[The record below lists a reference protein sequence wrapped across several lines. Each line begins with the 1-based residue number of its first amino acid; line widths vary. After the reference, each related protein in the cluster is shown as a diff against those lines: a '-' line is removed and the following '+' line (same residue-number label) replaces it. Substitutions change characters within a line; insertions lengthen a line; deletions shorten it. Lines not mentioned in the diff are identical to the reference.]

1 MVRHNAHAGR
11 CLVTA
16 AAVVGKIS
24 GETTEPQSGDGWG
37 YRCSPPDHAADPLLS
52 LRRRC
57 DSCEERA
64 MADDDIR
71 QPQAV
76 SKDLANYL
84 DMTTS
89 RSRAPKRPPRRRKA
103 PEPIMR
109 PPIDN
114 RGLGLEEGNDF
125 A

>member
-1 MVRHNAHAGR
+1 M
-11 CLVTA
+11 T
-16 AAVVGKIS
+16 
-24 GETTEPQSGDGWG
+24 
-37 YRCSPPDHAADPLLS
+37 
-52 LRRRC
+52 
-57 DSCEERA
+57 
-64 MADDDIR
+64 DDDEIR

-84 DMTTS
+84 DMTTP
-89 RSRAPKRPPRRRKA
+89 RSRAPRRLPRRRPESA
-103 PEPIMR
+103 PIPR